1 MKTNSLN
8 TSYSSIHIK
17 TKNNKSLINN
27 QKTITKTQ
35 STNSN
40 SSKSNSLT
48 NSFQK
53 SFDSKIII
61 SNDSESSLLIPIST
75 LYHFKN
81 LSSSNLNTIYKQIII
96 EEKKNKFPYLNK
108 ILLKKQNNITERH
121 RAVLIDW
128 LVNVH
133 LYLKL
138 SDECLFLSI
147 KTIDLFLARV
157 EKFNKSKLQLL
168 GISSLLISSKY
179 IESFHPRIEDLSSL
193 CEGAYSKDEIII
205 FEKILFEKIDYNLQ
219 QDNIINFYDMLALI
233 FNFNLKDYY
242 FGKYLLEISLLDLNL
257 FSVSRTIIAFAVVY
271 LVMKMNIE
279 NHSDYKKCFL
289 YLSNREIE
297 ESQVKKSAKEILF
310 LMEKIKITNEYTIT
324 IQKYKFLLKENEMSN
339 QIF

>member
-17 TKNNKSLINN
+17 TKNNKSIINN

-35 STNSN
+35 STKSN

-53 SFDSKIII
+53 SFDSKITI
-61 SNDSESSLLIPIST
+61 SNDTESSLLIPIST

-96 EEKKNKFPYLNK
+96 EEEKNKFPYLNK

-242 FGKYLLEISLLDLNL
+242 LGKYLLEISLLDLNL
-257 FSVSRTIIAFAVVY
+257 FSFSRTIVAFSVTY
-271 LVMKMNIE
+271 LVMKFNIQ
-279 NHSDYKKCFL
+279 NHPDYKKCFL
-289 YLSNREIE
+289 YLSNKETE
-297 ESQVKKSAKEILF
+297 ENQVKKCAKIILN
-310 LMEKIKITNEYTIT
+310 LMENIQITNEYTSSV
-324 IQKYKFLLKENEMSN
+324 QKYKFLIKENNE
-339 QIF
+339 F